1 MAGLTSEQIKVQL
14 DTIDWAGNNL
24 PVIRV
29 FKSVQTDGRERYPR
43 IDIENKSKSNSKKDV
58 LLNALEQRILIHLNW
73 RIKGEASDEE
83 DKVGQAETL
92 ITDNLDGFVLN
103 GQKIN
108 IENFEWDR
116 QTVLKPAKH
125 IRSVLTIFVSD
136 VTSQTGDGVTGK
148 QITMDIGSI
157 AGLQIL
163 GETGNQ
169 GRDSIRKFDFD
180 ASNVNNISG
189 GKIGTIFK
197 EYEYNVSRFN
207 IIDALIEA
215 KAYITVTLRE
225 VGQADTVLNAKPTNQ
240 SPTVRYD
247 GLKTVTL
254 QLELR

>member
-14 DTIDWAGNNL
+14 DTIDWAGNSL

-92 ITDNLDGFVLN
+92 IAANLDGFVLN

-108 IENFEWDR
+108 IENLEWDR

-125 IRSVLTIFVSD
+125 IRSILTVFVSD

-148 QITMDIGSI
+148 GITVDIGSI
-157 AGLQIL
+157 SGLQVL
-163 GETGNQ
+163 GGNDNK
-169 GRDSIRKFDFD
+169 GRDSTRKFNFD
-180 ASNVNNISG
+180 ASDVNNISG
-189 GKIGTIFK
+189 GKIGTRFF
-197 EYEYNVSRFN
+197 EYEYNVARYDV
-207 IIDALIEA
+207 IDALIEA
-215 KAYITVTLRE
+215 KAYITVTFHE
-225 VGQADTVLNAKPTNQ
+225 VGQADTVLTAKPTIQ
-240 SPTVRYD
+240 SSTQRYD
-247 GLKTVTL
+247 GLKTTTVTL
-254 QLELR
+254 ELK